1 MRALPLLLL
10 LACPVETDPLRP
22 DIEGKETGVEDT
34 DTGDTAVVT
43 NTAPSAPTV
52 AISPASPS
60 DSATLR
66 AVNEVGS
73 IDLEGDPVTYRYE
86 WSQNGVIQADL
97 TSDFVASELTLDADV
112 WTLNVFASD
121 GKLEGLPGTSTVT
134 IGNVAPTAPVIH
146 LDPAAPVGG
155 DDLTLVFDTPAD
167 DANEDVLSQS
177 IEWSVDGVRNTSW
190 DGDTTIAGIYVDG
203 GETYRVVVTV
213 SDGNGD
219 PVVVEASVTITNTA
233 PVIASVSISPTDPSD
248 AEDLTCVSRSSDA
261 DGSTPTTTYTW
272 FRDGLESTEVGN
284 NSTVDA
290 DLTTIGEQWECMV
303 EVSDGFEAVTATSA
317 AVEISAPTGYRIT
330 ATMEVTIVED
340 TAGNATGTGSAEW
353 DVVSGGGF
361 YSTNDC
367 DIVWAL
373 TATENTACRGC
384 TYSFDAEYTYDSSS
398 SSTVSGCATMPFDS
412 SGDIQFDNRSY
423 KFVGTL
429 DTPYY
434 ALYSSY
440 GRPGLRLQEYGS
452 GGYVSSYYGYT
463 RGSYYSVL
471 ETADAYGNTV
481 LSAYSTEYAYY

>member
-10 LACPVETDPLRP
+10 LACPVETDPSSP
-22 DIEGKETGVEDT
+22 DSEGKETGVEDT

-60 DSATLR
+60 ESATLR
-66 AVNEVGS
+66 ALIEVDS
-73 IDLEGDPVTYRYE
+73 VDLEGEPVAYRYE

-97 TSDFVASELTLDADV
+97 TSDYVDSELTLDADV

-146 LDPAAPVGG
+146 FDPAAPVGG

-167 DANEDVLSQS
+167 DANRDVLSQS
-177 IEWSVDGVRNTSW
+177 IEWWVNGTRNTSW
-190 DGDTTIAGIYVDG
+190 DGDTTIAGMYVDG

-219 PVVVEASVTITNTA
+219 PVAVEASVTIINTA
-233 PVIASVSISPTDPSD
+233 PVIASVTISPTDPSD
-248 AEDLTCVSRSSDA
+248 DEDLTCVSRSSDA

-284 NSTVDA
+284 NSIVDA
-290 DLTTIGEQWECMV
+290 ALTTIGESWECMV
-303 EVSDGFEAVTATSA
+303 EVSDGVEAITATSA
-317 AVEISAPTGYRIT
+317 AVEILAPTGYRIT
-330 ATMEVTIVED
+330 ATMELTITED
-340 TAGNATGTGSAEW
+340 TAGNATATGSTEW
-353 DVVSGGGF
+353 DIMSGGGS

-367 DIVWAL
+367 DMVWAL
-373 TATENTACRGC
+373 TATENTTCRGC
-384 TYSFDAEYTYDSSS
+384 TYSFGAEYIYDASA
-398 SSTVSGCATMPFDS
+398 SSTVSGCAAMPFDS
-412 SGDIQFDNRSY
+412 SGDIQFDDRSY

-434 ALYSSY
+434 SLYTWYS
-440 GRPGLRLQEYGS
+440 GTELRLQEYGS

-463 RGSYYSVL
+463 RGHYYSVV

-481 LSAYSTEYAYY
+481 LSAYSTRYTYY